1 MPQQHQKQRNVD
13 GDQIAPFVKKSRG
26 GLGWLPP
33 KTISAQCSMYTAMAT
48 PGASSSVPPDQNYQ
62 KPQDFQC
69 SWSQTLDVPDRY
81 SNQLKLHRE
90 WEEKMEMLNDKYG
103 LDCFSDSELDSE
115 SDEGEEYR
123 YKHKYEML
131 I

>member
-1 MPQQHQKQRNVD
+1 MEEDWNGEHQKQLQQNVPST
-13 GDQIAPFVKKSRG
+13 QPQQLQMQ
-26 GLGWLPP
+26 GLQFPQ
-33 KTISAQCSMYTAMAT
+33 T
-48 PGASSSVPPDQNYQ
+48 QNYQ
-62 KPQDFQC
+62 EPQNFQC
-69 SWSQTLDVPDRY
+69 TWLQTFDVPDRY

-90 WEEKMEMLNDKYG
+90 WEEKIERLNDKYG

-123 YKHKYEML
+123 YRHKYEML